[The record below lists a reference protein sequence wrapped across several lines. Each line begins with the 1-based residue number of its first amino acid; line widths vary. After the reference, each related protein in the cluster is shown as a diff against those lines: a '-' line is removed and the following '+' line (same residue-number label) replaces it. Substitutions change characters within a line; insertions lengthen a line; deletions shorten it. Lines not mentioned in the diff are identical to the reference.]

1 MTEPERQVRIVIVDD
16 HPIFRSGL
24 RNLLE
29 TQPRY
34 AVVGEASDGA
44 DVAALV
50 LREKPDVL
58 LLDYSM
64 PGMSGLDAVRELHTA
79 GATVRT
85 IILTAAIDQRVI
97 VDFLRLGAAGVMYKS
112 AATELLFR
120 CIDAVVAGQYWVDRA
135 TTRNIVT
142 ALQHASGTHRGGG
155 RPALPELTPR
165 ERQILAALMKGESNK
180 QIARELGIA
189 EQTVKNHLS
198 QLYARF
204 GVSSRLSLM
213 VVARERSLA

>member
-1 MTEPERQVRIVIVDD
+1 MTEPEGKVRIVLADD

-29 TQPRY
+29 TQSRY
-34 AVVGEASDGA
+34 EVVGEACDGA
-44 DVAALV
+44 GVAALV
-50 LREKPDVL
+50 QSVRPDVL

-64 PGMSGLDAVRELHTA
+64 PGMSGLDAVRELHAA
-79 GATVRT
+79 GAQVRT
-85 IILTAAIDQRVI
+85 ILLTAAIEQRVV
-97 VDFLRLGAAGVMYKS
+97 VDLLRLGAAGVLYKS
-112 AATELLFR
+112 AATELLFK

-135 TTRNIVT
+135 TTRNIVS
-142 ALQHASGTHRGGG
+142 ALQHVSSTRHGHG
-155 RPALPELTPR
+155 LPELTPR

-180 QIARELGIA
+180 QIARDLGIA

-204 GVSSRLSLM
+204 EVSSRLSLM
-213 VVARERSLA
+213 VVARERSLL